1 MWVKISDA
9 EGDRAAL
16 RLLWAP
22 AGGSFSDCT
31 PAGGV
36 QITNLQT
43 SKSGRLAEFLWDSRT
58 DVGERNLDGVV
69 IAAVA
74 TDRGGT
80 GSLGFAP
87 AISVRNALRVTY
99 LGVGDPGET
108 IEVRGHGFG
117 TDASAVTVQFPNGGA
132 AVAAADAS
140 GDVMH
145 VVVPSGVTTG
155 MLTVARAGMSS
166 NPTTFVPRG
175 AVVFA
180 TGASITGGS
189 SVTPVAADVD
199 GDGRVDL
206 VQGTLLRNAGGG
218 VWIATGLGVV
228 GEPALAADMDADG
241 RCDLVTYPS
250 GGGVVLLTQN
260 PDGSFSA
267 RVLDA
272 SATGPKPAAALL
284 DADRDGHPDL
294 VVLGATPS
302 GGARLWLNSGGA
314 YAARSDTAIDTAPAS
329 AVLAV
334 GDFDGGGHDDL
345 VFGRADGAQFLA
357 SNGAGSFAVVDNAF
371 GSVGATAGS
380 FAVAGDIDGDGLPD
394 LVTSGPLA
402 WRRALSGGGFLSQP
416 FQTTDTPQFAVL
428 ADLNDDGRLD
438 LVTVGAGSIR
448 LFIGTPT
455 GLSEQPTAMMAPVHP
470 LGLVAA
476 DFDGDGKL
484 DLYDGE
490 HVHWN
495 RTPLS
500 NGSVEISLGGAWAG
514 ARAILTTSDGV
525 REIRWPGS
533 SALPIHFGIGGAIE
547 AELEIDWAS
556 GKKTMKTV
564 APGDRLTIPS
574 P

>member
-1 MWVKISDA
+1 
-9 EGDRAAL
+9 
-16 RLLWAP
+16 LWAP
-22 AGGSFSDCT
+22 AAGGSFSECT
-31 PAGGV
+31 PAGG
-36 QITNLQT
+36 TKTANLST
-43 SKSGRLAEFLWDSRT
+43 STKGRLAEFLWDSRN
-58 DVGERNLDGVV
+58 DVGERNLSGVV

-74 TDRGGT
+74 ADRGGT
-80 GSLGFAP
+80 GPLGFAP

-99 LGVGDPGET
+99 LGTGDPGET

-117 TDASAVTVQFPNGGA
+117 TDAAAVRVQFPNGGA
-132 AVAAADAS
+132 AVAAADAA

-166 NPTTFVPRG
+166 NPATFAPRG
-175 AVVFA
+175 AALFE

-189 SVTPVAADVD
+189 AVTPVAADVD

-206 VQGTLLRNAGGG
+206 VQGTVLHNAGGG
-218 VWIATGLGVV
+218 VWIAAGLGVV
-228 GEPALAADMDADG
+228 GEPALAADVDGDG
-241 RCDLVTYPS
+241 RCDLVTYPP

-260 PDGSFSA
+260 ADGSFSA

-294 VVLGATPS
+294 VALGATPS
-302 GGARLWLNSGGA
+302 GAARLWLNAGGA
-314 YAARSDTAIDTAPAS
+314 FVALADSALDSAPAS

-345 VFGRADGAQFLA
+345 VFGRADGAQLLA
-357 SNGAGSFAVVDNAF
+357 SSGAGTFAVVPNAF
-371 GSVGATAGS
+371 GNVGATAGW
-380 FAVAGDIDGDGLPD
+380 FAVAGDVDGDGLPD

-402 WRRALSGGGFLSQP
+402 WRRALSGGGFLAQP
-416 FQTTDTPQFAVL
+416 FQIADTPQFAVL
-428 ADLNDDGRLD
+428 ADVNDDGRLD

-448 LFIGTPT
+448 LFIGTPAGLVEQAT
-455 GLSEQPTAMMAPVHP
+455 GMTAPAHP

-500 NGSVEISLGGAWAG
+500 NGSVEISLHGAWAG
-514 ARAILTTSDGV
+514 ARAILITTDGI
-525 REIRWPGS
+525 REIRWPQS
-533 SALPIHFGIGGAIE
+533 SALPIHFGIGGAID
-547 AELEIDWAS
+547 ADLEIDWAS
-556 GKKTMKTV
+556 GKKTLRTV
-564 APGDRLTIPS
+564 VPGDRLTITS